1 MRKVFSGL
9 IYCNISFYKASG
21 VGFYT
26 NNFYTLLLKSWKA
39 FCNLSE
45 CKTLNDQ
52 SLIIYFGLFVDEIF
66 KTDCVHLDAPNKV
79 KILLV
84 LSSHP
89 KEAGL

>member
-1 MRKVFSGL
+1 M
-9 IYCNISFYKASG
+9 
-21 VGFYT
+21 
-26 NNFYTLLLKSWKA
+26 
-39 FCNLSE
+39 
-45 CKTLNDQ
+45 TLNDQ

>member
-1 MRKVFSGL
+1 M
-9 IYCNISFYKASG
+9 
-21 VGFYT
+21 
-26 NNFYTLLLKSWKA
+26 
-39 FCNLSE
+39 
-45 CKTLNDQ
+45 
-52 SLIIYFGLFVDEIF
+52 IYFGLFVDEIL